1 MECGL
6 EGIGAFGSRAVFRH
20 ARRGVLIG
28 LLSILASFKA
38 HASDDVSIEL
48 SGNIEARCRL
58 TSFPASAELGEVLQ
72 NGIHQIPFQIDCNT
86 PFNFEVRSR
95 EGGLKG
101 QGAVTAPGFASII
114 PYTLELKIP
123 TDEGLIVSQCASST
137 LAAATPSCGSGTS
150 GFAIAI
156 EQTGSLTMSW
166 SIADIPVAG
175 AYTDIVI
182 VSVGPRF

>member
-1 MECGL
+1 MGCEL
-6 EGIGAFGSRAVFRH
+6 EGIGAFRSRAVFRH
-20 ARRGVLIG
+20 ARHCALIA
-28 LLSILASFKA
+28 LLSILTDNKA
-38 HASDDVSIEL
+38 RAGDDVSIEL

-58 TSFPASAELGEVLQ
+58 TSFPASAELGEVRQ
-72 NGIHQIPFQIDCNT
+72 SGTHQIPFQIDCNT

-95 EGGLKG
+95 EGALKG

-156 EQTGSLTMSW
+156 EQIGSLTMSW
-166 SIADIPVAG
+166 SIADTPVAG
-175 AYTDIVI
+175 SYTDVVI
-182 VSVGPRF
+182 VSVGPRY

>member
-1 MECGL
+1 M
-6 EGIGAFGSRAVFRH
+6 EGIGAFCSRAVFRH
-20 ARRGVLIG
+20 ARRGALIA
-28 LLSILASFKA
+28 LLSILTYNKA
-38 HASDDVSIEL
+38 HAGDDVSIEL

-95 EGGLKG
+95 EGALKA
-101 QGAVTAPGFASII
+101 QGAVTAPGFAKII

-137 LAAATPSCGSGTS
+137 LAVATPSCGSGTS

-156 EQTGSLTMSW
+156 EETGSLTMSW

-175 AYTDIVI
+175 TYTDVVT